1 MGNKKTTEYELAM
14 NCGRGGLTSP
24 YIWDTTPITLSWDT
38 TPITLS
44 TEWWLPKMPKRY
56 IVNKDAA
63 ILFWDDDTKTVVK
76 RAKDDELD
84 VEKAFLWAYFQK
96 CSGLSRTKANKYLK
110 ELKRDYEILE
120 QDDKN

>member
-1 MGNKKTTEYELAM
+1 MGNKKTQTVYELSM
-14 NCGRGGLTSP
+14 NCGRGGFTRPL
-24 YIWDTTPITLSWDT
+24 ICDFTPELV
-38 TPITLS
+38 TPNNYFTIS
-44 TEWWLPKMPKRY
+44 TEWWLSKMPKRY

-63 ILFWDDDTKTVVK
+63 ILFWNDDTKTVVK

-110 ELKRDYEILE
+110 ELKRDYENME
-120 QDDKN
+120 QNE

>member
-1 MGNKKTTEYELAM
+1 MGNKKTETTYELSM
-14 NCGRGGLTSP
+14 NCGIGGYTRP
-24 YIWDTTPITLSWDT
+24 YIWEIEPEFNNYLTMSTT
-38 TPITLS
+38 
-44 TEWWLPKMPKRY
+44 WWLPKMPKRY

-110 ELKRDYEILE
+110 ELKRDYENLE
-120 QDDKN
+120 QNEQN